1 MGYLCAWWTFQAWY
15 RKHRNTRPPAKATA
29 AATTIIVVVVLLE
42 KADEV
47 DVCDGDGGAEV
58 AAKFELVKGVLLEAR
73 WLVDP
78 GRDVV
83 LAVATAGF

>member
-1 MGYLCAWWTFQAWY
+1 M
-15 RKHRNTRPPAKATA
+15 
-29 AATTIIVVVVLLE
+29 VVVVLLE

-47 DVCDGDGGAEV
+47 DVDDGAGDAV
-58 AAKFELVKGVLLEAR
+58 AAGSELVKGVLLEAR

-78 GRDVV
+78 GRGVV

>member
-1 MGYLCAWWTFQAWY
+1 MY
-15 RKHRNTRPPAKATA
+15 RTHRNTSPPAKATA

-47 DVCDGDGGAEV
+47 DVCDGDGDAEV
-58 AAKFELVKGVLLEAR
+58 DAGSELVMLEAR

-78 GRDVV
+78 GRGVV
-83 LAVATAGF
+83 LAVATAGV